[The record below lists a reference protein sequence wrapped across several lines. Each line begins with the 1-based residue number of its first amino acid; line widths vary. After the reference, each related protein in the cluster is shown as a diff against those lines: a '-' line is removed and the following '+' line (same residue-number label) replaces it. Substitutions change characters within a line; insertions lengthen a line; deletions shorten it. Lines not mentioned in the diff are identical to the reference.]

1 MVRLAV
7 FDYDGTAISGQSGSL
22 FSWYLFRNGYISV
35 PTGLRLG
42 WWGLRY
48 VLHLP
53 KRQEEAREV
62 VFSAF
67 AGRTPEEV
75 RRVMRRFHDEVLDSR
90 YRPAAMAEVQ
100 RCKEEGCLTMLVSA
114 TFSDIAQA
122 AGDKLDVDVVLST
135 RMELGPDG
143 RYTGSVAGPV
153 VAGHGKTVA
162 VVRWAN
168 EHIGPAKWMIEYAY
182 GDHFTDEDLLAASE
196 KPYAVSP
203 SKSLERVAKRRKWEI
218 LDWK

>member
-1 MVRLAV
+1 M
-7 FDYDGTAISGQSGSL
+7 FDYDGTSINGQSGSL
-22 FSWYLFRNGYISV
+22 FSWYLFRNGYIGV

-53 KRQEEAREV
+53 KRQEEPREV
-62 VFSAF
+62 IFSGF

-75 RRVMRRFHDEVLDSR
+75 RHVMRRFHDQELLPR
-90 YRPAAMAEVQ
+90 YRPAAMAEVR
-100 RCKEEGCLTMLVSA
+100 RCKEEGCVTLLVSA
-114 TFSDIAQA
+114 TFSDIAEA
-122 AGDKLDVDVVLST
+122 AAQHLGVDAFIAT
-135 RMELGPDG
+135 RMEVGPNG
-143 RYTGSVAGPV
+143 RYTGAVAGPV

-162 VVRWAN
+162 VATWAN
-168 EHIGPAKWMIEYAY
+168 EHIGPGRWMIEYAY
-182 GDHFTDEDLLAASE
+182 GDHFTDKDLLAASE

-203 SKSLERVAKRRKWEI
+203 GKTLQREAKRRDWEI